1 MNSFV
6 LFPIAFNIG
15 RAHATTRAIIEQV
28 NGQLKNK
35 FRCLLGH
42 GMQIVPEKVCDIIVA
57 CCVLFN
63 ISKQLRE
70 PHLDPEDD
78 QQENEEDAV
87 DGENNEEDD
96 IAAAA
101 NGAVARAE
109 IVHNFFG

>member
-42 GMQIVPEKVCDIIVA
+42 GMQIVPEKVCDIIFA

-63 ISKQLRE
+63 ISKQLRG

-87 DGENNEEDD
+87 DGENVEDD